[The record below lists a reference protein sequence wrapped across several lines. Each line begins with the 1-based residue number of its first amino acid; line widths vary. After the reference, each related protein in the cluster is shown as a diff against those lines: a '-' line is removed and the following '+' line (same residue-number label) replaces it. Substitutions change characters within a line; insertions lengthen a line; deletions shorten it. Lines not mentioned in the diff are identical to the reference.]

1 MGNQNKPRS
10 QRQLKVAEEI
20 RHVLSDAFIRGDFHL
35 TAKENFFV
43 TVSEVQI
50 SPDLKN
56 ATAFIMPLAGK
67 DSERVMALVNELV
80 PELRRQIAKRLMLR
94 VLPRL
99 TFKLDT
105 TFEVAGRMND
115 ILNTPR
121 VLQDIKKEDE
131 E

>member
-1 MGNQNKPRS
+1 MQAKPRS

-35 TAKENFFV
+35 AAKENFFV

-56 ATAFIMPLAGK
+56 ATAFIMPLGGK
-67 DSERVMALVNELV
+67 NAERVMALVNDLV
-80 PELRRQIAKRLMLR
+80 PELRRMISKRLQLR

-99 TFKLDT
+99 KFKLDN

-115 ILNTPR
+115 ILNQPEVR
-121 VLQDIKKEDE
+121 RDIQKDDE